1 MLYDGHVLLKPV
13 GAFNQGVVLFNAL
26 RQDVGLDLHH
36 RAVAG
41 VGAQRACER
50 DDTTN
55 KDNNIRFQTTS

>member
-13 GAFNQGVVLFNAL
+13 GALNQGVVLFNAL

-41 VGAQRACER
+41 VGAQRACKR

-55 KDNNIRFQTTS
+55 